1 MVCLSCPVISAEEVR
16 QACFFK
22 GRLGADSSLAYKT
35 DMTDSASEPL
45 VQVDLPL
52 GPPLRGK
59 VRDCYRLNTPN
70 GPRLLIIS
78 TDRISAFDWVL
89 PTPIPDKG
97 KVLTTVSAFW
107 FDWLADLPTPVS
119 HHLITTDVA
128 AMGLPTGID
137 LKPLRGRSMLVA
149 AADVVPFECVVRGY
163 LAGSGLAEYQASG
176 TVCGVPLPDGLAP
189 GDRLPEPIFT
199 PATKATEGH
208 DENVPF
214 EAMVAALGE
223 AQAVALRDK
232 SLAVYAAAA
241 AVAARRGIV
250 LADTKFEWGHD
261 ETGELLLVDEA
272 LTPDSSRFWP
282 AEAVGKG
289 RVPDSFDKQFVRD
302 YLASCAWDRATP
314 PPALPSEIVAGTRSK
329 YLDVCRQLTG
339 GLPAGVQES
348 I

>member
-1 MVCLSCPVISAEEVR
+1 V
-16 QACFFK
+16 
-22 GRLGADSSLAYKT
+22 AYKT
-35 DMTDSASEPL
+35 DMTSTASEPL
-45 VQVDLPL
+45 QETNLPL

-59 VRDCYRLNTPN
+59 VRDCYRLDTPA

-107 FDWLADLPTPVS
+107 FNWLAELPKPVP
-119 HHLITTDVA
+119 HHLLTTDVS
-128 AMGLPTGID
+128 AMGLPPEID
-137 LKPLRGRSMLVA
+137 QEPLRGRSMLVTA
-149 AADVVPFECVVRGY
+149 ATVVPFECVVRGY
-163 LAGSGLAEYQASG
+163 LAGSGLAEYQVSG
-176 TVCGVPLPDGLAP
+176 TVCGVPLPAGLAP

-214 EAMVAALGE
+214 ETMVAALGE
-223 AQAVALRDK
+223 TQATVLRDR
-232 SLAVYAAAA
+232 SLAVYTAAA
-241 AVAARRGIV
+241 AVAAERGIV

-261 ETGELLLVDEA
+261 AAGELLLVDEV

-289 RVPDSFDKQFVRD
+289 QVPDSFDKQFVRD
-302 YLASCAWDRATP
+302 YLASCGWDRASP
-314 PPALPSEIVAGTRSK
+314 PPALPPEIVSGTRSK
-329 YLDVCRQLTG
+329 YLEVCRRLTG
-339 GLPAGVQES
+339 GLPAGVCES
-348 I
+348 V